1 MDRRPQGVWGGNAV
15 SDDYGGHRRRRY
27 LVRAYSLGTSWSVS
41 VFGLNGARAEVRAFN
56 RIPST
61 ARSLIALIL
70 DVDPESF
77 DLDLEVSGERWAS

>member
-1 MDRRPQGVWGGNAV
+1 M
-15 SDDYGGHRRRRY
+15 SDDYGGHHRRRY
-27 LVRAYSLGTSWSVS
+27 LVRAYSLGPSWSVS

-77 DLDLEVSGERWAS
+77 DLDLEVSGERSAS